1 MSTELDVPRTTNL
14 VLIPRLTAVELEAKN
29 QKIPKVNPDLPT
41 EEMKS
46 PQPQSEVH
54 PTRKAQRTIFRDTVS
69 SLRHARQVPEG
80 NRDPGYHSSTIP
92 FGTLPGQ
99 PASSNLPHRPPSP
112 KLSYNSQHVP
122 PATFPPL
129 DHYNLQRQFYPLVPS
144 QNPMLVPQVQQNQV
158 NWAPIP
164 QASC

>member
-92 FGTLPGQ
+92 FEHYQANQLLPIFHIGHHLQNCLTILSMFPQ
-99 PASSNLPHRPPSP
+99 PPFH
-112 KLSYNSQHVP
+112 H
-122 PATFPPL
+122 
-129 DHYNLQRQFYPLVPS
+129 
-144 QNPMLVPQVQQNQV
+144 
-158 NWAPIP
+158 
-164 QASC
+164 